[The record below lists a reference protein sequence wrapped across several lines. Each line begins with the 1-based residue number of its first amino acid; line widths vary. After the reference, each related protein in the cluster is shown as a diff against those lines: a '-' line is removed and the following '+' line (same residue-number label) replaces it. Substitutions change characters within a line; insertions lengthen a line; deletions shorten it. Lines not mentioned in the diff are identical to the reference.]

1 MTGNELIVDYLTSV
15 PAWYLATVEDTPEG
29 AQPHVRPFSFAA
41 LQDGEIQFC
50 TATTKDCYREMQANP
65 RVELTAWKPGRG
77 WIILRGRANLEDR
90 ANATVREAL
99 NLPLIN
105 WSLNSNDWETRD
117 ADRIYNDVMNNI
129 QDGDI
134 VLFHDLK
141 DFSAS
146 AIERIVPAL
155 TKQGYQLVTV
165 QELFELKGRTL
176 EPGVLY
182 SSRVTAEK

>member
-90 ANATVREAL
+90 ASAEVREEGFAHMVAL
-99 NLPLIN
+99 GE
-105 WSLNSNDWETRD
+105 DWDD
-117 ADRIYNDVMNNI
+117 AADPCLTFFTIDDAEAWLCDI
-129 QDGDI
+129 DG
-134 VLFHDLK
+134 
-141 DFSAS
+141 SWNP
-146 AIERIVPAL
+146 IEL
-155 TKQGYQLVTV
+155 
-165 QELFELKGRTL
+165 
-176 EPGVLY
+176 
-182 SSRVTAEK
+182 

>member
-50 TATTKDCYREMQANP
+50 TATTKDCYREMQAIP

-90 ANATVREAL
+90 ANATVREEGFKHIRL
-99 NLPLIN
+99 
-105 WSLNSNDWETRD
+105 TR
-117 ADRIYNDVMNNI
+117 ASPSSPSTTPRP
-129 QDGDI
+129 G
-134 VLFHDLK
+134 
-141 DFSAS
+141 SATS
-146 AIERIVPAL
+146 TA
-155 TKQGYQLVTV
+155 
-165 QELFELKGRTL
+165 
-176 EPGVLY
+176 PGTP
-182 SSRVTAEK
+182 SSCKAF